1 MVIWADSVFRVSFS
15 EHSLFG
21 CVGTVRDD
29 WEVLWEHRS
38 LVGSGLG
45 LSCLQLMEP
54 SEVPG
59 SVNGDVE
66 V

>member
-1 MVIWADSVFRVSFS
+1 MGTSVFGR
-15 EHSLFG
+15 
-21 CVGTVRDD
+21 
-29 WEVLWEHRS
+29 
-38 LVGSGLG
+38 SGLG